1 MSQQHLAAAESA
13 PPAPTV
19 PPPRRPPF
27 LGDHLRDSLLLRVAL
42 ILTVAV
48 IASIVALF
56 VGIDHLVSEQF
67 RTVHAERQQ
76 RLATQAERLVAQ
88 EQVALERVAEL
99 LANDA
104 ELANAVYYHL
114 YLEGERS
121 HPLAALERL
130 SQAFNV
136 PSLTLFDRDERDV
149 AGIGNELP
157 LQPFDPAAPGT
168 KKTHLVWH
176 EGRVWAVSVAP
187 LLRNA
192 ALLAWLQLARPL
204 NAVLEPAFGSDAEVS
219 IVAERTSGR
228 HSGVY
233 VPLNMTGASAWLSV
247 ALPDTVGQAL
257 SKVQALLVLTLLV
270 AGGLLLLALLAV
282 LYREL
287 RPLRSLAQAAGA
299 VGRGEFGSRRLAV
312 QGSHEVAQLVQAFN
326 AMLGDL
332 ERMQE
337 MERLS
342 GIGRMAARVAHDIN
356 NPITV
361 IDNMARL
368 MLREVPADSPLAE
381 DVQRILHH
389 CGRCRT
395 TVELLLQY
403 GRPIRLRRQRLEL
416 GALVRGCVERWRVG
430 RPEALSPHVSTPDE
444 IWVDADPYHLEQA
457 LANLFN
463 NGQEAAPQGRLHIT
477 VRPVHGYG
485 EIEIR
490 DEGAG
495 FSPEAREHLFEPFYT
510 SKRGGSGLGL
520 ASCRAVFHAHGG
532 RVSVGDGPG
541 GIIRVEL
548 PQTATAP

>member
-1 MSQQHLAAAESA
+1 MSHRHLTTADLA
-13 PPAPTV
+13 
-19 PPPRRPPF
+19 PPPRARPR
-27 LGDHLRDSLLLRVAL
+27 LGIRLHDSLLLRVAL

-48 IASIVALF
+48 VATIAALF

-67 RTVHAERQQ
+67 RTVHTERQE

-88 EQVALERVAEL
+88 ERVALERLAEL

-104 ELANAVYYHL
+104 ELANAAYYHL

-136 PSLTLFDRDERDV
+136 PSLALFDRDGRAV
-149 AGIGNELP
+149 AGIGGELP
-157 LQPFDPAAPGT
+157 LLPIDPAAPGS
-168 KKTHLVWH
+168 KTIHLVWH
-176 EGRVWAVSVAP
+176 EGHVWAVSTAP

-204 NAVLEPAFGSDAEVS
+204 DAVLEPAFGSDAAVG
-219 IVAERTSGR
+219 IVAARQNAP
-228 HSGVY
+228 HNGVY
-233 VPLNMTGASAWLSV
+233 VPLDVTGGSAWLSV

-257 SKVQALLVLTLLV
+257 AKVQTLLVLSLLV

-287 RPLRSLAQAAGA
+287 RPLGTLAQAAAA
-299 VGRGEFGSRRLAV
+299 VGRGEFGSRRLEV
-312 QGSHEVAQLVQAFN
+312 SGSHEVAQLVHAFN

-368 MLREVPADSPLAE
+368 MLRELPAASPLAE

-395 TVELLLQY
+395 TVDLLLQY

-416 GALVRGCVERWRVG
+416 GALVRGCVEHWQVG
-430 RPEALSPHVSTPDE
+430 RPEAPPPQVTTGGE
-444 IWVDADPYHLEQA
+444 VWVDADPYHLEQA

-463 NGQEAAPQGRLHIT
+463 NGQEAAPQGRLHVA
-477 VRPVHGYG
+477 VRPLSGYG

-490 DEGAG
+490 DAGPG
-495 FSPEAREHLFEPFYT
+495 FSDEAREHLFEPFYT

-520 ASCRAVFHAHGG
+520 ASCRAVIHAHGG
-532 RVSVGDGPG
+532 RVSVGEGPG
-541 GIIRVEL
+541 GVIRVEL

>member
-1 MSQQHLAAAESA
+1 MPQMPL
-13 PPAPTV
+13 PAPFATGTAR
-19 PPPRRPPF
+19 PRRLS
-27 LGDHLRDSLLLRVAL
+27 LGVLPRDSLLLRVAL

-48 IASIVALF
+48 IASILALF

-67 RTVHAERQQ
+67 RTLHAERQQ

-88 EQVALERVAEL
+88 ERVALERLAEL

-104 ELANAVYYHL
+104 DLANATYYHL

-136 PSLTLFDRDERDV
+136 PALALFDRDGRTV
-149 AGIGNELP
+149 TGIGSELP
-157 LQPFDPAAPGT
+157 WQPIDPAAPGIR
-168 KKTHLVWH
+168 KIHLIWH

-204 NAVLEPAFGSDAEVS
+204 ETVLEPAFGSDAEVR
-219 IVAERTSGR
+219 IVAKRAPPP
-228 HSGVY
+228 HDIVY
-233 VPLNMTGASAWLSV
+233 VPLDMTGADAWLAI

-257 SKVQALLVLTLLV
+257 AKVQALLVRILLV

-287 RPLRSLAQAAGA
+287 RPLGALAQAAAA
-299 VGRGEFGSRRLAV
+299 VGRGEFGRLAV
-312 QGSHEVAQLVQAFN
+312 RGSHEVAQLVLAFN

-361 IDNMARL
+361 IENMARL
-368 MLREVPADSPLAE
+368 MQREIPAASPLAE
-381 DVQRILHH
+381 DIQRILHH

-395 TVELLLQY
+395 TVDLLLQY

-416 GALVRGCVERWRVG
+416 GALVHGCVERWHVG
-430 RPEALSPHVSTPDE
+430 RPEAAAPQVVTHAG

-463 NGQEAAPQGRLHIT
+463 NGQEAAPQGRLHVT
-477 VRPVHGYG
+477 VRPVDGYG

-490 DEGAG
+490 DQGPG
-495 FSPEAREHLFEPFYT
+495 FSAEAREHLFEPFYT

-520 ASCRAVFHAHGG
+520 ASCRAVIHAHGG
-532 RVSVGDGPG
+532 RMSVGDGPG

-548 PQTATAP
+548 PRAD